1 MEKGRKEKM
10 LNDFRLAIKT
20 QIIFGAD
27 VEKNVGEEVRK
38 YADSCLLHYDG
49 GPYLD
54 ALLNTVRKSL
64 ADAGV
69 RVVELP
75 GVQPTPRFGLIK
87 KGMEICKQENLGF
100 VLAVGGGSVM
110 DSAKLIAGGT
120 HFEGDVWN
128 EFGKKPLGKV
138 LPHGTIT
145 TLAGTGSEVSAAA
158 MVQNDDLPSPV
169 KKGFGAPELCFD
181 FAMVDPKL
189 LFTLPQKQTAA
200 GSMDIVSHAME
211 SYFSNTPH
219 AYLLDG
225 VLETV
230 IRTAMDCALVC
241 KDDPANYDAR
251 ANLLLASYIG
261 VQGLHLPPTNGDW
274 VVHNIEKP
282 LTNLYGG
289 THGVN
294 LGILTLAWIKH
305 SYKRDIPK
313 FEQWAVR
320 CMGVERDIYEPEK
333 TIMRGVE
340 RLRHWLIDLGLPT
353 TLTEIGIGD
362 ERFEEAAELALSVA
376 GFTGR
381 EGTIGR
387 VTKLTFDQILEVYR
401 MAL

>member
-1 MEKGRKEKM
+1 M
-10 LNDFRLAIKT
+10 LNDFRFEPKT
-20 QIIFGAD
+20 KLFFGKGAED
-27 VEKNVGEEVRK
+27 QVGQEVLR

-54 ALLNTVRKSL
+54 ALLGRVRDSL
-64 ADAGV
+64 EKAGV
-69 RVVELP
+69 RVFELS
-75 GVQPTPRFGLIK
+75 GVRPNPRYGLIAQ
-87 KGMEICKQENLGF
+87 GMELCRRENIGF

-110 DSAKLIAGGT
+110 DSAKLIAGGA
-120 HFEGDVWN
+120 HFPGDVW
-128 EFGKKPLGKV
+128 EQWGKQPVTHQV
-138 LPHGTIT
+138 LPHGAIT
-145 TLAGTGSEVSAAA
+145 TLAGTGSELSAAA

-181 FAMVDPKL
+181 FAIVNPEL
-189 LFTLPQKQTAA
+189 LYTLPLRQTAA
-200 GSMDIVSHAME
+200 GAMDIVSHAME
-211 SYFSNTPH
+211 SYFSCTPH

-230 IRTAMDCALVC
+230 IRTAMQAALVC
-241 KDDPANYDAR
+241 KDTPDDYDAR
-251 ANLLLASYIG
+251 GNLLLSSYIA
-261 VQGLHLPPTNGDW
+261 VHGLHIPPTMGDW

-294 LGILTLAWIKH
+294 LGILTLAWLKH
-305 SYKRDIPK
+305 SYKRDIAK
-313 FEQWAVR
+313 FEQWATN
-320 CMGVERDIYEPEK
+320 CMGVPRDIYDPQE
-333 TIMRGVE
+333 TIFRGID
-340 RLRHWLIDLGLPT
+340 RLRHWLLDLGLPT
-353 TLTEIGIGD
+353 RLSEIGIGE

-387 VTKLTFDQILEVYR
+387 VTKLTFEQILEVYR